1 MRAMVDRS
9 VTSRALIR
17 DMRGWK
23 SCHLMFLLLLSL
35 AVSQSLDAGDITS
48 ELAVAFAVP
57 AVVTPSE
64 SGACRLTPSFE
75 RLEATPSVLH
85 SLFSDSTAREAEV
98 ITIASSSD
106 ERMVRGVS
114 IASEAFWQ
122 VATGPASC
130 LSQCIRLP
138 LGATLTEL
146 TLTYSNGRVPC
157 LVKPIDGRVTPTLI
171 GIVCQDSAWPE
182 VLVQPGSPTL
192 VCATATNFSGLR
204 RPTLH
209 RLLLKYRHAVQGQ

>member
-1 MRAMVDRS
+1 MVNRR
-9 VTSRALIR
+9 VTSLALTR
-17 DMRGWK
+17 DTRGGQSWARMV
-23 SCHLMFLLLLSL
+23 SLLLLL
-35 AVSQSLDAGDITS
+35 AVPHSLDARDLPS
-48 ELAVAFAVP
+48 ELAVTFPVP

-64 SGACRLTPSFE
+64 NGACRLTPSFE
-75 RLEATPSVLH
+75 RLEATPSVVQSFFLE
-85 SLFSDSTAREAEV
+85 SAAQEAEV

-106 ERMVRGVS
+106 EKVVRGVS
-114 IASEAFWQ
+114 IDSPDFWQ

-130 LSQCIRLP
+130 LSKCIRLP
-138 LGATLTEL
+138 LRAQLTEL

-157 LVKPIDGRVTPTLI
+157 LVKPIDGRTTPSLI

-182 VLVQPGSPTL
+182 VLVQPGSRTV

-209 RLLLKYRHAVQGQ
+209 RLLLKYRSAV